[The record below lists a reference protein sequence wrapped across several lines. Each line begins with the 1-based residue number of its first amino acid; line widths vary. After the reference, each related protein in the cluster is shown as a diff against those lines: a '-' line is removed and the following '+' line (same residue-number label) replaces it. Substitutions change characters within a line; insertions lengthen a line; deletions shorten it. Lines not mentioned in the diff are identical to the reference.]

1 MGSILGIDGP
11 VYHFLSRVVELI
23 LLNIVFILCCLP
35 IITIGAS
42 VTAMFSLTLKMVRG
56 EEGGLING
64 FWQALKSNFKQ
75 STLVWGLLALF
86 GMILALNYFF
96 LQFYTGKFST
106 IILMSLVMFSAIFCI
121 YLVLIFPYIARYQ
134 CTIKQ
139 ACINV
144 LKMSIAN
151 PFLTLLII
159 VMTLGPT
166 VLMFFSPF
174 VFVIKIYLDIFIGFS
189 LIIYI
194 SSFMI
199 RSMFG
204 KYEGVEIEE

>member
-23 LLNIVFILCCLP
+23 LLNIVFILFSLP
-35 IITIGAS
+35 IVTIGAS
-42 VTAMFSLTLKMVRG
+42 VTAMFSITLKMVRG

-64 FWQALKSNFKQ
+64 FWQAFKNNFKQ
-75 STLVWGLLALF
+75 STLIWGLLALF
-86 GMILALNYFF
+86 GIILALNYFF

-121 YLVLIFPYIARYQ
+121 YLVLIFPYIARYN
-134 CTIKQ
+134 CTIKE

-144 LKMSIAN
+144 IKISIAN
-151 PFLTLLII
+151 MYFILLII
-159 VMTLGPT
+159 VFILGPG
-166 VLMFFSPF
+166 VLMLFSPLWL
-174 VFVIKIYLDIFIGFS
+174 VIKIYMDIFIGFS
-189 LIIYI
+189 FIAYV

-199 RSMFG
+199 RRIFE
-204 KYEGVEIEE
+204 KYET